1 MVLPYAA
8 KHGYDDLFDETVP
21 HTIDWN
27 VDEAYAA
34 MGATSHFVAWVRTA
48 SRTCN
53 EDQLTENQL
62 LGTISRSL
70 AAASR
75 GLSQGPTCCAP
86 QGWRVRMFSL
96 VAIHSVSA
104 KA

>member
-48 SRTCN
+48 
-53 EDQLTENQL
+53 
-62 LGTISRSL
+62 
-70 AAASR
+70 
-75 GLSQGPTCCAP
+75 
-86 QGWRVRMFSL
+86 
-96 VAIHSVSA
+96 
-104 KA
+104 